1 MAHVYFI
8 TAMIFLRIKSSTSSL
23 YAVSYVFKSV
33 FIKCYN
39 LIDLQRIIKNTTVVP
54 ETTFDLIMSV

>member
-1 MAHVYFI
+1 MAHCIFYHSND
-8 TAMIFLRIKSSTSSL
+8 FLRIKSSTSSL